1 MPSNCTDFTEKY
13 YNETNITQ
21 DMNTT
26 FYNITQD
33 MNTTFYNITQDMNT
47 TFYNISFSKL
57 LRRPYFDLNGGI
69 DQIEKKFV
77 KID

>member
-13 YNETNITQ
+13 YNET
-21 DMNTT
+21 
-26 FYNITQD
+26 NITQD